1 MDQLDL
7 LKRDWKKQDSSFP
20 KLTYNELSKLIHKK
34 SSSIVKWLF
43 IISILEFILP
53 HFVFLFSGSD
63 RTGDTYKDLG
73 LTTFIIVFYSIAYA
87 VIFYFIYR
95 FYRNYK
101 SISADSN
108 PKVLMHNIIK
118 TRRTVKHYIW
128 FNLASVPII
137 GSAVLY
143 QMFHSEVFLEKL
155 PEGTNMLF
163 IWLISI
169 ALLLVVVILFWL
181 FYRLIYGILLNRLNA
196 NYNEL
201 ISNGNSKS

>member
-181 FYRLIYGILLNRLNA
+181 FYRLIYGILLNRLTA

-201 ISNGNSKS
+201 ISNGKS